1 MKLRIYFSGAWHDSN
16 SPCLWALCDVSGAAI
31 QSGESALASL
41 PKADDY
47 IAIISATRLLCV
59 NVQMPVRSRRRWE
72 AALPFVA
79 EEYTLSAPEENHV
92 VPGIAQKDGQRTL
105 FIVDKGWLKAII
117 AACDT
122 AGIRLRRVLPEMLLP
137 ALPRDSWVVVWD
149 GDKGFIRTGATSGT
163 ALDQG
168 DAQHAPL
175 TLMLRLNAAL
185 SAPPQHILIR
195 SVAHTGAIESVLPHW
210 EGLPAPLT
218 ASAPWDWRQEAI
230 PDDTLNLLWGPLAPP
245 ARWDAW
251 LPVLRPVA
259 LMLCMVILIETL
271 GIHVQWGMLSHE
283 KTAVTREMERTFRQ
297 TFGDASVVV
306 DPALQMQR
314 NIAVLRHNAG
324 LPDEGDFLPLLD
336 QAAAALAPLPESSIK
351 AMRYVSG
358 RLDID
363 LTLPSATEMSAMQ
376 QRVNGKG
383 LSLRFGDIRATG
395 SGIEARVSIQ
405 TGGLL

>member
-16 SPCLWALCDVSGAAI
+16 SPCLWALCDASGAVI

-59 NVQMPVRSRRRWE
+59 NVQMPARSRRRWE

-79 EEYTLSAPEENHV
+79 EEYTLSAPEDNHV
-92 VPGIAQKDGQRTL
+92 VPGMAQKDGQRTL

-122 AGIRLRRVLPEMLLP
+122 AGIRLRRMLPEMLLP
-137 ALPRDSWVVVWD
+137 ALPLDTWVVVWD
-149 GDKGFIRTGATSGT
+149 GNKGFVRTGVASGT

-168 DAQHAPL
+168 DAQHVPL
-175 TLMLRLNAAL
+175 TLMLYLNAAL
-185 SAPPQHILIR
+185 PAPPQHIHIR
-195 SVAHTGAIESVLPHW
+195 SVAHAGDIEPTLPRW

-218 ASAPWDWRQEAI
+218 SSAPWDWRQEPI
-230 PDDTLNLLWGPLAPP
+230 STDTLNLLWGPLAPRV
-245 ARWDAW
+245 RWDSW

-259 LMLCMVILIETL
+259 LMLCIAILIETL
-271 GIHVQWGMLSHE
+271 GIHVQWGMLSHQ
-283 KTAVTREMERTFRQ
+283 KTAVIREMERTFRQ
-297 TFGDASVVV
+297 TFGDTSVVV
-306 DPALQMQR
+306 DPSLQMQR

-324 LPDEGDFLPLLD
+324 QPDESDFLPLLD
-336 QAAAALAPLPESSIK
+336 QAAAALAALPDDSIT
-351 AMRYVSG
+351 AMHYASG

-363 LTLPSATEMSAMQ
+363 LKFSSATEMSAMQ

-395 SGIEARVSIQ
+395 SGIEARVSVQ